1 MQLNIPYLRRFLY
14 GHYFFGGIRQAVGM
28 LLPVVIGAFSGHFAL
43 GLVATLGALCLAI
56 IDQPGGPQRHLPGE
70 MLAGTVICTASVA
83 LTGLV
88 STHPVLLW
96 LAVIAQCFFLSMFS
110 VFGRRGSLLAF
121 GGLLLMTLTMHTPL
135 PPSLVLTNT
144 LATLAGALFYF
155 CFSMLTNRMMMLYA
169 ERQSLAA
176 ALFATA
182 DYVAVRSRFYDEAT
196 DLDEVYRLLI
206 RSQSAMSEKHQSAR
220 DNVLRALP
228 RGKGQRNADRIMI
241 WNIFV
246 DMLQLRDT
254 LLATYT
260 DYALLRRA
268 LAGQDAL
275 VFMRDALRKMSIE
288 LDRIALDVSR
298 NHATQYRSS
307 TKAELLAIEYEIE
320 KLRQRKDGP
329 PEPEAISLMVLVL
342 RRLRNAA
349 RILDRIA
356 AHTLKAPDAQ
366 PTDAL
371 RIDKT
376 LTKFMT
382 RQRPNLRMIT
392 SNLRLDSP
400 HCRYAIRIS
409 LAAALGM
416 VLTAG
421 WVPSQHFAAHSYWVV
436 LTIII
441 IMKPGFALTRQRN
454 FSRLTGTLIGCLLAP
469 VVLLITAKAPEI
481 FAVMLIACALGNS
494 LAQLNYMASSLFTTL
509 YVVLAYHFLS
519 PETVSLEV
527 ISQRALDTLLG
538 SALSLVCSY
547 VLPWWES
554 RSMQPLALD
563 TVRANR
569 DYLRAGLRYV
579 HAAQAEYAG
588 PADGESRKALAAA
601 LAEADLAWRLARTK
615 VHNAFSNFTEAFY
628 RMMQEPR
635 SHQTHVPELN
645 HLLIQNHVLALQTTA
660 VIPLLAGRADTPP
673 ALAQSLQ
680 YMARQLDDGAL
691 PPAEP
696 PPPYEAEGDLLTL
709 AYPVKQ
715 MLRACDTI
723 RHELAALQDAPPPGL
738 ATQAAG

>member
-28 LLPVVIGAFSGHFAL
+28 LLPAILGSFFGHFAL
-43 GLVATLGALCLAI
+43 GIVATLGALCLAI

-70 MLAGTVICTASVA
+70 MLAGTLICTASVA
-83 LTGLV
+83 ITGLA

-96 LAVIAQCFFLSMFS
+96 LVVIAQCFFLSMFS
-110 VFGRRGSLLAF
+110 VFGRRGSLMAF
-121 GGLLLMTLTMHTPL
+121 GGLLLMTLTMHTPM
-135 PPSLVLTNT
+135 PPALVVTNT
-144 LATLAGALFYF
+144 VATLAGALFYL
-155 CFSMLTNRMMMLYA
+155 CFSMLTSRMMMLYA
-169 ERQSLAA
+169 ERQTLAA

-182 DYVAVRSRFYDEAT
+182 DYVAVRSRFYDETT

-206 RSQSAMSEKHQSAR
+206 RSQSAMSEKHQFAR

-228 RGKGQRNADRIMI
+228 RGNDHRNADKVMI

-260 DYALLRRA
+260 DYALLRRT

-275 VFMRDALRKMSIE
+275 IFMRDALRKMSIE

-298 NHATQYRSS
+298 NHATRYRSS

-320 KLRQRKDGP
+320 KLRQRKEGQ

-376 LTKFMT
+376 LTQFMT
-382 RQRPNLRMIT
+382 RQRPSLSMIT
-392 SNLRLDSP
+392 RNLRLDSP

-416 VLTAG
+416 LLTAG

-441 IMKPGFALTRQRN
+441 IMKPGFAQTRQRN

-469 VVLLITAKAPEI
+469 AVLLVTAKAPAI
-481 FAVMLIACALGNS
+481 FAVMLLACALGNS
-494 LAQLNYMASSLFTTL
+494 LAQLNYLASSLFTTL

-519 PETVSLEV
+519 PDTVSLEV
-527 ISQRALDTLLG
+527 ISERALDTLLG

-563 TVRANR
+563 TVKANR
-569 DYLRAGLRYV
+569 DYLRTGLQYV
-579 HAAQAEYAG
+579 RAEAEYAG
-588 PADGESRKALAAA
+588 AANDAARAA
-601 LAEADLAWRLARTK
+601 LAPAVAQADLAWRLARK
-615 VHNAFSNFTEAFY
+615 NVHNAFSNFTEAFY

-635 SHQTHVPELN
+635 SHQAHVPELN

-660 VIPLLAGRADTPP
+660 VIPLLAGRTGMPP
-673 ALAQSLQ
+673 ALERSLE
-680 YMARQLDDGAL
+680 YIVRQLDDGA
-691 PPAEP
+691 PAPAEP
-696 PPPYEAEGDLLTL
+696 PPPYEAEGELLTL
-709 AYPVKQ
+709 AHPVKQ
-715 MLRACDTI
+715 MLRASETI
-723 RHELAALQDAPPPGL
+723 RQEMVVLSNPPLSLAV
-738 ATQAAG
+738 QAAG

>member
-1 MQLNIPYLRRFLY
+1 MHLNIPYLRRFLY

-28 LLPVVIGAFSGHFAL
+28 LLPAILGSFFGHFAL
-43 GLVATLGALCLAI
+43 GIVATLGALCLAI

-70 MLAGTVICTASVA
+70 MLAGAFICTASVA
-83 LTGLV
+83 VTGLA
-88 STHPVLLW
+88 STHPALLW
-96 LAVIAQCFFLSMFS
+96 LAVIAQCFFLSMFT
-110 VFGRRGSLLAF
+110 VFGRRGSLMAF
-121 GGLLLMTLTMHTPL
+121 GGLLLMTLTMHTPM
-135 PPSLVLTNT
+135 PPELVLTDT
-144 LATLAGALFYF
+144 VATLAGALFYL
-155 CFSMLTNRMMMLYA
+155 CFSMLTRSMMMLYA
-169 ERQSLAA
+169 ERQTLAA

-182 DYVAVRSRFYDEAT
+182 DYVAVRSRFYDETT

-206 RSQSAMSEKHQSAR
+206 RSQSAMSEKHQFAR

-228 RGKGQRNADRIMI
+228 KGNSHGNADRIMI

-260 DYALLRRA
+260 DYALLRRT

-275 VFMRDALRKMSIE
+275 IFMRDALRKMSIE

-298 NHATQYRSS
+298 NHATHYRNS

-320 KLRQRKDGP
+320 KLRQRKDGQ
-329 PEPEAISLMVLVL
+329 PEPEAISLIVLVL

-356 AHTLKAPDAQ
+356 AHTLKSPDAQ

-376 LTKFMT
+376 LTQFMT
-382 RQRPNLRMIT
+382 RQRPSLSMIT
-392 SNLRLDSP
+392 RNLRLDSP

-416 VLTAG
+416 LLTAG

-469 VVLLITAKAPEI
+469 AVLLVTAKAPLI
-481 FAVMLIACALGNS
+481 FAVMLLACALGNS
-494 LAQLNYMASSLFTTL
+494 LAQLNYLASSLFTTL

-527 ISQRALDTLLG
+527 ISERALDTLLG

-554 RSMQPLALD
+554 RSMRPLALD
-563 TVRANR
+563 TVRTNR
-569 DYLRAGLRYV
+569 DYLRTGLRYV
-579 HAAQAEYAG
+579 RAEAEYAG
-588 PADGESRKALAAA
+588 AADDNTRAA
-601 LAEADLAWRLARTK
+601 LAPAVADADLAWRLARK
-615 VHNAFSNFTEAFY
+615 NVHNAFSNFTEAFY

-635 SHQTHVPELN
+635 SHQVHVPELN

-660 VIPLLAGRADTPP
+660 VIPLLAGRAGMPP
-673 ALAQSLQ
+673 ALEQSLE
-680 YMARQLDDGAL
+680 YIVRQLDEGSPAPAD
-691 PPAEP
+691 PPA
-696 PPPYEAEGDLLTL
+696 PYEAEGELLTL

-715 MLRACDTI
+715 MLRASETI
-723 RHELAALQDAPPPGL
+723 RQELAALGTPPPSL
-738 ATQAAG
+738 AVQAAAG